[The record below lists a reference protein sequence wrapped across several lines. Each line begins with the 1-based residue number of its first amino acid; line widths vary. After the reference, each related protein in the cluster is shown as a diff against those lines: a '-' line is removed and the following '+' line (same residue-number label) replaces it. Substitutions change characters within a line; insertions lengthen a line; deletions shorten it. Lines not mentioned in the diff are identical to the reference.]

1 MKLYNAEGIEFD
13 VAVETNQ
20 KELSQMRVTLKKIKQ
35 ILGQKN
41 KTAEQKIDAITKSI
55 EVHEI

>member
-35 ILGQKN
+35 ILNQKN
-41 KTAEQKIDAITKSI
+41 KSAEQKIDAITKII